1 MPYELP
7 GQVTEDSPEIV
18 QYLTRTVHL
27 VPPTDFASEAVSNP
41 EMNQIQ
47 TAL

>member
-1 MPYELP
+1 MPYKLP
-7 GQVTEDSPEIV
+7 GQAAEDSPEIV
-18 QYLTRTVHL
+18 QYLTRIVHL
-27 VPPTDFASEAVSNP
+27 VPQTDFSSEAVSNP